1 MIYRILLSLVISL
14 FIIRLLWISRS
25 QGWNF
30 NWWINTI
37 HQEFSQLLKN
47 LILTQ
52 HKDQFSRNLRYFFL
66 TVTLFTFILLA
77 ITGTLPVIAF
87 NKHITGILLIIH
99 VTAAPVFVVALALT
113 ALFWAN
119 FKQFDDSDLKLIKK
133 VKNGNKDQRPAYHL
147 QTYWLKILFWMFLAF
162 SIPASLSMIF
172 SMFPYFGTDGQNVM
186 LTIHQYSTLILLII
200 IFFYTDFKLMVL
212 GKTGK

>member
-1 MIYRILLSLVISL
+1 MIYRILLSLVIGL
-14 FIIRLLWISRS
+14 FIIRLLWISHS

-37 HQEFSQLLKN
+37 RQEFSKLLKH
-47 LILTQ
+47 LILARYR
-52 HKDQFSRNLRYFFL
+52 DQINRNLRYFFL
-66 TVTLFTFILLA
+66 TVSLFTFILLA

-87 NKHITGILLIIH
+87 NKHISGILLIIH
-99 VTAAPVFVVALALT
+99 VTIAPVFVAALALT

-119 FKQFDDSDLKLIKK
+119 FKQFDDSDLELIKK
-133 VKNGNKDQRPAYHL
+133 VRNDDKDQRPAYYL

-172 SMFPYFGTDGQNVM
+172 SMFPYFGTDGQNAM
-186 LTIHQYSTLILLII
+186 LAIHQYSTLFLLII
-200 IFFYTDFKLMVL
+200 VFFYTDFKLMAV
-212 GKTGK
+212 GKKSS